1 MHDQYE
7 AIPLKRQRIDQAF
20 PVVQTAFPKL
30 GLERWRAFAEE
41 LVGPEETGPRRR
53 KAGAPGAATGNV
65 VTLPQPKPRG
75 IVAAQRGRHYIHGVF
90 AYHVVPSLCHGRVLQ
105 VDLFVALDLFDPA
118 ACAEAL
124 MREMDRLAKVLQCEA
139 VHVSLP
145 RKPSDDLVTRFADLG
160 HAEEGVR
167 LCKDLLQVAAE

>member
-20 PVVQTAFPKL
+20 PVVRTAFPKL
-30 GLERWRAFAEE
+30 GLERWRSFAEE
-41 LVGPEETGPRRR
+41 LVGPDEGARRR
-53 KAGAPGAATGNV
+53 KPAGAANVAANV
-65 VTLPQPKPRG
+65 VELPVPKPRG
-75 IVAAQRGRHYIHGVF
+75 IVAAQLGRHYIHGVF

-145 RKPSDDLVTRFADLG
+145 RKPSEDLVARFADLG

-167 LCKDLLQVAAE
+167 LCKDLVQVAAE

>member
-1 MHDQYE
+1 MHEQYE

-30 GLERWRAFAEE
+30 SLERWRAFADE
-41 LVGPEETGPRRR
+41 LLGTEARASSRR
-53 KAGAPGAATGNV
+53 KAAGDNV
-65 VTLPQPKPRG
+65 VALPVPKPRG
-75 IVAAQRGRHYIHGVF
+75 IVAAQLGRHYIHGVF

-124 MREMDRLAKVLQCEA
+124 MREMERLAKVLQCEA

-145 RKPSDDLVTRFADLG
+145 RKPPEELVARFTRLG

-167 LCKDLLQVAAE
+167 LCKDLVQIAAE